1 MINICIILNKMLG
14 YVGFKQEPQNKRQK
28 SEMNGFSLRTA
39 LGYVWFFILKLLQ
52 EWQWRIVTS
61 QAVHIY
67 QNSIWI

>member
-39 LGYVWFFILKLLQ
+39 LGYV
-52 EWQWRIVTS
+52 
-61 QAVHIY
+61 
-67 QNSIWI
+67 